1 MESMIQMAWPFILM
15 AAIFYMM
22 IYRPQ
27 KRDQKKRADML
38 NALKVGT
45 RIVTIGGIFGV
56 ITKVQED
63 KLRIKV
69 AENVEFHIRRSA
81 VGTVLTSTFDK
92 DNSPKEETKEEVK
105 EEAKAPEAAKAEA
118 PAENAADAAKAEPAA
133 ETSEESK

>member
-81 VGTVLTSTFDK
+81 VGTVLTSAFDK

-105 EEAKAPEAAKAEA
+105 EEAKAEAS
-118 PAENAADAAKAEPAA
+118 AENAADAAKAEPAA

>member
-1 MESMIQMAWPFILM
+1 MEGMIQMAWPFILM

-81 VGTVLTSTFDK
+81 VGTVLTSAFDK

-105 EEAKAPEAAKAEA
+105 EEAKAEAS
-118 PAENAADAAKAEPAA
+118 AENAADAAKAEPAA